1 MTGEEL
7 REWRA
12 RLGMSQEELARLLEV
27 TRQSVYMWEKGDTR
41 PPGMLELALRWLEHE
56 AGVDVST
63 TDAES
68 PR

>member
-12 RLGMSQEELARLLEV
+12 RLGMSQEELARRLEV

-41 PPGMLELALRWLEHE
+41 PPGMLRLALLWLEHE
-56 AGVDVST
+56 QENT
-63 TDAES
+63 E
-68 PR
+68 